1 MCLDAK
7 QNWCFSSNTDNF
19 RVLNNQTIRLINPNL
34 KYLMLKS
41 LFISGTD
48 TDVGKTYVTA
58 GLAIALRKMNV
69 DVGVMK
75 PFAAG
80 TPQKKGFKSEDVE
93 ILANAA
99 QVTDPEN
106 LLNPQFFPIPA
117 SPYTAWKNLK
127 IKPKVNSV
135 LSSFKRLSKRHPFLL
150 VEGMGGVM
158 TPILKEYF
166 VTDLIKDMK
175 IPTIVVTRTK
185 IGTINHTIMTIKMCQ
200 KYKIPIKGIIVN
212 DFESDGYD
220 VKELI
225 RDLKNLTGVPI
236 LGSIPFIKDL
246 SDESLSRVFRKNLD
260 LKSILK

>member
-1 MCLDAK
+1 
-7 QNWCFSSNTDNF
+7 
-19 RVLNNQTIRLINPNL
+19 
-34 KYLMLKS
+34 MLKS

-58 GLAIALRKMNV
+58 GLAITLRKMNV

-93 ILANAA
+93 ILANASHVA
-99 QVTDPEN
+99 DPEN

-127 IKPKVNSV
+127 TKPKVNSV
-135 LSSFKRLSKRHPFLL
+135 LSSFKRLSKIHPFLL

-175 IPTIVVTRTK
+175 IPTIIVTRTK

-200 KYKIPIKGIIVN
+200 KYKIPIKGVIVN

-220 VKELI
+220 AKELT
-225 RDLKNLTGVPI
+225 RDLKNLTGIPI
-236 LGSIPFIKDL
+236 LGSIPFIQDL
-246 SDESLSRVFRKNLD
+246 SDESLSQVFRKNLD